1 MVILLFFLDID
12 NMMSLISYSILFQ
25 KHVENKEVFQQNI

>member
-25 KHVENKEVFQQNI
+25 KHIVENKEVF